1 MCQLK
6 LAIDTFSASTLNYY
20 VNVDFNWTKNQNK
33 KKIKHHQ
40 AFFKSHCNSCISLS
54 KVFFYC
60 CWTFQRCHE
69 SHSRTFLKWRSEWN
83 NHIFFPCLKYFRR
96 FPALLHLLWWCVS
109 FSHLQR
115 SVNFNQHYLCDIIRG
130 FQSLIRWL
138 LGWVTCM

>member
-54 KVFFYC
+54 KVFFLLLLNIPTLSWKSQPYISEVTK
-60 CWTFQRCHE
+60 WMKQSYFFSMLKIFQKVSCLVAFVMMVRL
-69 SHSRTFLKWRSEWN
+69 FLTPSKKCELQST
-83 NHIFFPCLKYFRR
+83 LS
-96 FPALLHLLWWCVS
+96 LWHHPWFTV
-109 FSHLQR
+109 
-115 SVNFNQHYLCDIIRG
+115 FN
-130 FQSLIRWL
+130 
-138 LGWVTCM
+138 